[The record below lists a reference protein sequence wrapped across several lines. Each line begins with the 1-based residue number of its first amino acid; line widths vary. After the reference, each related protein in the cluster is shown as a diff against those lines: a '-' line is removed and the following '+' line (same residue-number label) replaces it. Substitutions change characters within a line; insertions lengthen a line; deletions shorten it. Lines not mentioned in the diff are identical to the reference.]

1 MDRTEQEERLVD
13 HSEEVRLVDRTEQEE
28 RRVDRTEQ
36 EERQVDVVPAAEMRR
51 MMVARSLTST
61 QTSSTKNNIDRSNV

>member
-13 HSEEVRLVDRTEQEE
+13 HSEEV